1 MLISNNFSINNQQI
15 YKNQSNPIKC
25 NQPIFKGLEDDTF
38 ELSATNKDESN
49 KKMSNREKAFYDLM
63 KFGFSEEQSFKLI
76 VAVNSLDNYENE
88 EETYEYMVKDV
99 PEIEDNDIRKQ
110 FIIRRFQAMVDT
122 KNQGDDIFDKTTP
135 KVINKDRF
143 KFFTDTFKKYPSLQS
158 QASLDNL
165 TTVAKLY
172 DKNKFDDIN
181 KYIDN
186 NEDAPVLLLA
196 VAEKD
201 YDKEDK
207 IFSGLKKFLKTGCS
221 KDILTFQFKMLLE
234 KDKELEEE
242 DDDDDDDIYD
252 QINVFNNADNFCEKI
267 EYLKKYDINPRFV
280 LNISATDLTLDQAHT
295 LAKFM
300 DKVCEH
306 RTELGSPDMPVDDVE
321 LASIFVNNESAK
333 KTLNTINIL
342 GEDNFIKMFPMGFD
356 TIDDIVDNLGEERLI
371 KEKMEPL
378 KELVNPTES
387 NKYKEAQDN
396 IENLK
401 QGFNNITDKK
411 ERDERIKK
419 MNDANNIK
427 KDIVNKSIKDPI
439 EKANAIKIYLG
450 AIDNNGC
457 DESDYESANDLI
469 PYFRDNNDGGKRLNE
484 KLKSIV
490 WKNYAIIP
498 TKETES
504 KINLKPDAR
513 IQKLMFPSPD
523 FHDNFSRLIGDLNAN
538 PDKSIKETL
547 DNLPHNKNFKD
558 NIETYGFDYDVW
570 TGANPDLK
578 VNVNID
584 YDFDKMSK
592 NAIKNL
598 EAEFNDDIFKSL
610 PQKQQN
616 NLKKSLE
623 KGGYE
628 LKDSE
633 NIVYEGD
640 GYFAG
645 TDKLLKL
652 YKDNKPIEFK
662 DLSKIYKLLNTEF
675 STNSYWNLD
684 DTNENIPTA
693 KGTFKNHIDT
703 RHEEMKRIR
712 QQKSSES
719 SNITIQKVDMDNIS
733 HSLFLGND
741 ATCCTAIGSFNDWS
755 APNYIR
761 NKMVQAIELKDGDES
776 IGNTMMYLVAISP
789 EKMGLLLDN
798 IELKPKYQ
806 YNEKI
811 EDGIVEFSKQFA
823 KKLGKPDMDIY
834 AGPNRHKLDMKNF
847 ELTDEKFQIF
857 GETDGQPVYLD
868 FITKGMPIDYDTFE
882 GSILKL
888 NKN

>member
-1 MLISNNFSINNQQI
+1 MLISNDFTINNQQI
-15 YKNQSNPIKC
+15 YKKQTNPI
-25 NQPIFKGLEDDTF
+25 NFKAIKFNGLNLDKLEI
-38 ELSATNKDESN
+38 LN
-49 KKMSNREKAFYDLM
+49 KKDNNKNLTQEEKTYNNL
-63 KFGFSEEQSFKLI
+63 KNLGFSEEQTNNFINEIKDMNF
-76 VAVNSLDNYENE
+76 VNNDEVF
-88 EETYEYMVKDV
+88 EYLTKDI
-99 PEIEDNDIRKQ
+99 PDIEDKDIQRI
-110 FIIRRFQAMVDT
+110 FVVRRYQASSVT
-122 KNQGDDIFDKTTP
+122 KNQNDDIRDKSSP
-135 KVINKDRF
+135 KIIDKNKF
-143 KFFTDTFKKYPSLQS
+143 NFFTNTFKKFPSVQNQINLENLVNV
-158 QASLDNL
+158 SL
-165 TTVAKLY
+165 LY
-172 DKNKFDDIN
+172 DKNELSKIDKF
-181 KYIDN
+181 IDKDEN
-186 NEDAPVLLLA
+186 APILIYALS
-196 VAEKD
+196 EKD
-201 YDKEDK
+201 YKTDKKTLD
-207 IFSGLKKFLKTGCS
+207 GLKKLLNTDSS
-221 KDILTFQFKMLLE
+221 KDIITFEFKSMIENDEEPEEDLLE
-234 KDKELEEE
+234 DEFGSLNIF
-242 DDDDDDDIYD
+242 D
-252 QINVFNNADNFCEKI
+252 NADEYCDKI
-267 EYLKKYDINPRFV
+267 NELKKSNINTRFAIP
-280 LNISATDLTLDQAHT
+280 LLSSDLTLNQMKE
-295 LAKFM
+295 LSVFM
-300 DKVCEH
+300 EKACEH
-306 RTELGSPDMPVDDVE
+306 RTELGSQDMPTDDIE
-321 LASIFVNNESAK
+321 LASLFITDWKSE
-333 KTLNTINIL
+333 KTLNLINII
-342 GEDNFIKMFPMGFD
+342 GEDNLIKMFSTGFD
-356 TIDDIVDNLGEERLI
+356 TIDDIVDNLGDERLI

-378 KELVNPTES
+378 KELINPTGS
-387 NKYKEAQDN
+387 NKYNEAQND

-401 QGFNNITDKK
+401 QGFNNITDKT
-411 ERDERIKK
+411 ERDERINKI
-419 MNDANNIK
+419 NVANNVK
-427 KDIVNKSIKDPI
+427 KELVNKSIKDPI

-457 DESDYESANDLI
+457 DESDYESANELI
-469 PYFRDNNDGGKRLNE
+469 PYLKNNNDGGKRLNE

-490 WKNYAIIP
+490 WKNYEITP
-498 TKETES
+498 TKETEA

-523 FHDNFSRLIGDLNAN
+523 FHDNFSRLIEDLNAN
-538 PDKSIKETL
+538 PDKSIKETF

-558 NIETYGFDYDVW
+558 NIESYGFDYDVW

-584 YDFDKMSK
+584 HDFDKMSK

-598 EAEFNDDIFKSL
+598 EAEFNDNIFKSL

-616 NLKKSLE
+616 NLKKCLE
-623 KGGYE
+623 KGGYK

-675 STNSYWNLD
+675 TTNSYWNFD
-684 DTNENIPTA
+684 ITNENIPTA

-712 QQKSSES
+712 QQKSSDS
-719 SNITIQKVDMDNIS
+719 SNITIQKVDMDDIS

-811 EDGIVEFSKQFA
+811 EDGIIEFSKQFA

-847 ELTDEKFQIF
+847 EFTDEKFQIF
-857 GETDGQPVYLD
+857 GETDGQPIYLD
-868 FITKGMPIDYDTFE
+868 FITKGMPLDYDTFE
-882 GSILKL
+882 GGILKL
-888 NKN
+888 NKD

>member
-1 MLISNNFSINNQQI
+1 MLLSNDFLINNQQI
-15 YKNQSNPIKC
+15 YKKQTNPI
-25 NQPIFKGLEDDTF
+25 NFKAIKSNGLNLDKLEI
-38 ELSATNKDESN
+38 SN
-49 KKMSNREKAFYDLM
+49 KKDNNKNLTQEEKTYNNL
-63 KFGFSEEQSFKLI
+63 KNLGFSEEQTNNFINEIKDI
-76 VAVNSLDNYENE
+76 NFVNNDEVF
-88 EETYEYMVKDV
+88 EYLTKDI
-99 PEIEDNDIRKQ
+99 PDIEDKDIQRI
-110 FIIRRFQAMVDT
+110 FVVRRYQASSVT
-122 KNQGDDIFDKTTP
+122 KNQNDDIRDKSSP
-135 KVINKDRF
+135 KII
-143 KFFTDTFKKYPSLQS
+143 
-158 QASLDNL
+158 
-165 TTVAKLY
+165 
-172 DKNKFDDIN
+172 DKNKFNFFTNTFKKFPSVQNQIN
-181 KYIDN
+181 FENLIY
-186 NEDAPVLLLA
+186 ALS
-196 VAEKD
+196 EKD
-201 YDKEDK
+201 YKTDKKTLD
-207 IFSGLKKFLKTGCS
+207 GLKKLLNTDSS
-221 KDILTFQFKMLLE
+221 KDIITFEFKSMIENDEEPEEDLLE
-234 KDKELEEE
+234 DEFGSLNIF
-242 DDDDDDDIYD
+242 D
-252 QINVFNNADNFCEKI
+252 NADEYCDKI
-267 EYLKKYDINPRFV
+267 NELKKSNINTRFAIP
-280 LNISATDLTLDQAHT
+280 LLSSDLTLNQMKE
-295 LAKFM
+295 LSVFM
-300 DKVCEH
+300 EKACEH

-321 LASIFVNNESAK
+321 LVSIFVNNESAK

-356 TIDDIVDNLGEERLI
+356 TIDDIVDNLGDERLI

-427 KDIVNKSIKDPI
+427 KNIVNKSIKDPI

-457 DESDYESANDLI
+457 DETDYESANELI
-469 PYFRDNNDGGKRLNE
+469 PYLRDNNDGGKRLNE

-504 KINLKPDAR
+504 KINLKPDAH

-598 EAEFNDDIFKSL
+598 ETEFNDDIFKSL

-616 NLKKSLE
+616 NLKKCLE

-675 STNSYWNLD
+675 TTNSYWNFD

-719 SNITIQKVDMDNIS
+719 SNITIQKVDMDDIS

-776 IGNTMMYLVAISP
+776 IGNTMMYLVATSP
-789 EKMGLLLDN
+789 KKMGLLLDN

-823 KKLGKPDMDIY
+823 KKLGKPYMDIY

-847 ELTDEKFQIF
+847 EFTDEKFQIF

-868 FITKGMPIDYDTFE
+868 FITQGMPIAYDTFE
-882 GSILKL
+882 GGILKL